1 MMSRKRSESPVL
13 AVIEGLS
20 EGHQE
25 DVGPPPPADAVRDEQ
40 SVCSELAYIGQKAAG
55 VAGKIA
61 ASLGREMAGKDIL
74 ELIQD
79 LELARFAARKLVDA
93 AALPMAEH
101 QAAEDAH
108 LRDIQVSGRSG
119 SILLKLDLLPLTPY
133 PIKGAYNIYFDVKE
147 ALLAYSKTQPFQFDP
162 SCRYTLVY
170 QRIVRGKVRLSA
182 GCCDNDNFEMQRVT
196 NAITEVIG
204 IADSADKF
212 SFYYTTIGGSEAKT
226 LVYLVQEN
234 DLPALLNDNQFKN
247 PK

>member
-1 MMSRKRSESPVL
+1 MSRKRSESPVL

-25 DVGPPPPADAVRDEQ
+25 DIGPTCPVETVRDEHN
-40 SVCSELAYIGQKAAG
+40 VHSELAYIGQKTAA

-61 ASLGREMAGKDIL
+61 ASLEREMNGKDML

-79 LELARFAARKLVDA
+79 LELARFSARKLVDA
-93 AALPMAEH
+93 AALPAAEH
-101 QAAEDAH
+101 QAVKE
-108 LRDIQVSGRSG
+108 V
-119 SILLKLDLLPLTPY
+119 LLKLTLLPLTPY
-133 PIKGAYNIYFDVKE
+133 PIKGAYNVYFGVKE
-147 ALLAYSKTQPFQFDP
+147 ALLSYGKKQPFQFDP
-162 SCRYTLVY
+162 SCRYTLIY
-170 QRIVRGKVRLSA
+170 QRIVKGKVRLSA

-212 SFYYTTIGGSEAKT
+212 SFYYTTMGGREAKT
-226 LVYLVQEN
+226 LVYLVLEN

-247 PK
+247 PD